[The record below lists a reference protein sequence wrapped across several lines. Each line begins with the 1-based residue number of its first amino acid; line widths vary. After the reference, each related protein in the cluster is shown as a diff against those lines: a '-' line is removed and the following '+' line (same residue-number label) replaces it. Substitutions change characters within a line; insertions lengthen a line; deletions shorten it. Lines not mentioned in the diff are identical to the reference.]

1 MKPAGICLVALLLLL
16 GMAARAQTPPAQLVP
31 LPSQASIAL
40 QSLAP
45 GEFDAALIADVFAAG
60 LAFVAPRALEKVE
73 IPEMALWGLRGLSA
87 IDPLLSIDATPAALR
102 LSWRDRVLF
111 SRPLPQAT
119 SEQWGLAAS
128 QIAAMAM
135 SASAPIRRAGS
146 QAVVQGFFDE
156 LFNHLDPYSRY
167 EPPSPA
173 GDDQAKRWGQASTGL
188 TLDGKPG
195 AVTIAAVQAES
206 PADQSGLKPG
216 ERITAIDGV
225 RLSAQSLALVANLLA
240 GPEGSDVRLTLAP
253 APGQASR
260 AREVQLTRS
269 QLPPETVFSERLR
282 DFALLRIV
290 GFSRVTDQRLRH
302 EIEKLL
308 SPGKKPVR
316 GLILD
321 LRDNRGGLLRQAA
334 AVADSLLNGGL
345 VASTVGR
352 DPRAAHE
359 FRADPGDISG
369 GLPIVVL
376 IDGRSASAAEILAA
390 ALADGGRAVVVGS
403 ASMGKGL
410 VQSVTPMPDGG
421 TLFVTWS
428 RVVAPD
434 GWPIQA
440 LGVMPQICTSLGGQ
454 SQQRQLAALS
464 AGDLLSLPLL
474 RRHHALRSPIT
485 GAQAVEIRNAC
496 PAAEGSEADIRVAR
510 SLLEQQAAYGAALL
524 H

>member
-1 MKPAGICLVALLLLL
+1 MPDEFDVAL
-16 GMAARAQTPPAQLVP
+16 V
-31 LPSQASIAL
+31 
-40 QSLAP
+40 
-45 GEFDAALIADVFAAG
+45 ADVFAAG
-60 LAFVAPRALEKVE
+60 LAFISPRALERVE

-87 IDPLLSIDATPAALR
+87 LDPLLTIDATPSALR
-102 LSWRDRVLF
+102 LAWRDRVLL

-119 SEQWGLAAS
+119 AEQWGQAAS
-128 QIAAMAM
+128 QLAAMAM
-135 SASAPIRRAGS
+135 AASQPIRRAGS

-167 EPPSPA
+167 EAPGPA
-173 GDDQAKRWGQASTGL
+173 GDDQVKRWGQASTGL
-188 TLDGKPG
+188 TLAGRPG

-206 PADQSGLKPG
+206 PAEQAGLRPG

-225 RLSAQSLALVANLLA
+225 RLSNQSLSLVANLLA
-240 GPEGSDVRLTLAP
+240 GPEGSDVRLSLAP
-253 APGQASR
+253 TQTQSQGQPPR
-260 AREVQLTRS
+260 PREVVLTRS
-269 QLPPETVFSERLR
+269 QLPPETVFSERLG
-282 DFALLRIV
+282 DFALLRIA

-308 SPGKKPVR
+308 APGKKPVR

-334 AVADSLLNGGL
+334 AVADSLLDGGL

-352 DPRAAHE
+352 DPRATHE
-359 FRADPGDISG
+359 FLADQGDVSR
-369 GLPIVVL
+369 GLPIVAL
-376 IDGRSASAAEILAA
+376 IAGRSASAAEILAA

-410 VQSVTPMPDGG
+410 VQSVAPMPDGG
-421 TLFVTWS
+421 ALFVTWS
-428 RVVAPD
+428 RVVAPG

-454 SQQRQLAALS
+454 NQQRQLAALM
-464 AGDLLSLPLL
+464 AGELLNLPLL
-474 RRHHALRSPIT
+474 RRHHALRAPIT
-485 GAQAVEIRNAC
+485 PAQAVEIRNAC
-496 PAAEGSEADIRVAR
+496 PAAEGTEADLRVAR

-524 H
+524 R